1 MQSPTKQ
8 KLQKI
13 DDMTY
18 EQAALQVLHF
28 EYASFQEVDC
38 ELAADLKN
46 ASGVNTSELE
56 SRSCTTWYLYVW
68 SGNTIIDAIYLDS
81 SCTLHVIDGTGV
93 VQEPFNSDT
102 GGNTSFLSTSWF
114 IKMLRIEFPGAW
126 ILDYYD

>member
-1 MQSPTKQ
+1 
-8 KLQKI
+8 
-13 DDMTY
+13 
-18 EQAALQVLHF
+18 F